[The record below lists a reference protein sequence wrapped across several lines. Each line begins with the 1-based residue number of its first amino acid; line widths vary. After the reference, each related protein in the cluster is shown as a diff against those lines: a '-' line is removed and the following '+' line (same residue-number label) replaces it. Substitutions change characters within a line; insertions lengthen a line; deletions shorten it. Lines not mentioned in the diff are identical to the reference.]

1 MFYQILIETKEKVGN
16 SNQNR
21 EITVL
26 DKTSR
31 DEVLKEIVIPYLN
44 KSEFFFN
51 GYRLDN
57 QKINR
62 LKIMTTEKTVRE
74 LSEYESND
82 NSSSGLIIYVSPQD
96 ILGFDKYITD
106 VTNELLDE
114 AKNAQ
119 DTTLDYSGV

>member
-1 MFYQILIETKEKVGN
+1 MMFYQILIETKEKVGK

-82 NSSSGLIIYVSPQD
+82 NRENG
-96 ILGFDKYITD
+96 
-106 VTNELLDE
+106 
-114 AKNAQ
+114 
-119 DTTLDYSGV
+119 